1 MTDELRNRVS
11 SADSLPSATE
21 YSQSR
26 QRKRRKWDEPAE
38 SLAVSV
44 GVAVPGCIPLY
55 SGVASA
61 SSALL
66 TNPPLVASYA
76 TVSPALQVASVP
88 QSSTVPAK
96 LYQAKIQDE
105 LIIAREIVINDAEA
119 LVRYKLT
126 KRQTQDE
133 IQKSTG
139 AVVITRGKYHP
150 PNTPTDGEKPLYLHI
165 SSGAQLKDT
174 AERILAVDRAAAMV
188 EEMLKQG
195 QNVQSSFPIFS
206 KAASNGVMA
215 LSTCVY
221 LGFEADP
228 SNNIAARIRGPN
240 DQYINHI
247 MNETGAS
254 VVLRGRGSENHCNLN
269 ESQQP
274 LHLFLSST
282 NSRSLEH
289 AQSLAEN
296 LLQTIRLEC
305 GVSRVGLA
313 KGYNAVPPPQ
323 QLLTGVESSGN
334 LFSVNTCSVADIA
347 SPTMTSIPSIEA
359 SSSTVPNLGALGS
372 QGVLSSAG
380 GMVGFGLHQPSSV
393 ADPQH
398 LTKGGTSYSGY
409 GGIYPQ
415 TTPLQQVALVLRH
428 TPSINS
434 TVAPVI
440 SVGSATHLE
449 NTNTYK
455 STSCHSEKETAMQKR
470 KFQELPIRSKAP
482 AKQFQVSK
490 LDKLSELQS
499 TRLRVKPPSKA
510 CVSQTS
516 NGMSSPRPRGMP
528 PPSMANSMTPPAAPR
543 LIPPS
548 PSAQYMAPSEII
560 TSGAQ
565 KRDAKISVRDE
576 TQLDKVPETLIKLME
591 YGDDDDDDEQTGQLL
606 GNGSNSSSTAVGKP
620 FWAA

>member
-1 MTDELRNRVS
+1 MTDERRNRVS
-11 SADSLPSATE
+11 SADSLRSATE

-76 TVSPALQVASVP
+76 IVSPALQVASVP
-88 QSSTVPAK
+88 QSSRVPAK

-139 AVVITRGKYHP
+139 AVVITRLGPYKQFYE
-150 PNTPTDGEKPLYLHI
+150 NLVLYSLL
-165 SSGAQLKDT
+165 LKDT
-174 AERILAVDRAAAMV
+174 TERILAVDRAAAMV

-195 QNVQSSFPIFS
+195 QNVQSSIPIFS
-206 KAASNGVMA
+206 KAASNGVM
-215 LSTCVY
+215 
-221 LGFEADP
+221 
-228 SNNIAARIRGPN
+228 

-254 VVLRGRGSENHCNLN
+254 VVLRGR

-334 LFSVNTCSVADIA
+334 LSSVNTCSVADIA

-380 GMVGFGLHQPSSV
+380 GMVGFGLHQLSSV
-393 ADPQH
+393 AYPQH

-415 TTPLQQVALVLRH
+415 ATPLQQVALVLRH

-434 TVAPVI
+434 TVTPVI
-440 SVGSATHLE
+440 SVGSATPLE

-490 LDKLSELQS
+490 LDKLSELPS

-528 PPSMANSMTPPAAPR
+528 PPSMANSMAPPAAPR

>member
-1 MTDELRNRVS
+1 MTDERRNRVS
-11 SADSLPSATE
+11 SADSLRSATE

-76 TVSPALQVASVP
+76 IVSPALQVASVP
-88 QSSTVPAK
+88 QSSRVPAK

-139 AVVITRGKYHP
+139 AVVITRGKYRP

-174 AERILAVDRAAAMV
+174 TERILAVDRAAAMV

-195 QNVQSSFPIFS
+195 QNVQSSIPIFS
-206 KAASNGVMA
+206 KAASNGVM
-215 LSTCVY
+215 
-221 LGFEADP
+221 
-228 SNNIAARIRGPN
+228 

-254 VVLRGRGSENHCNLN
+254 VVLRGR

-334 LFSVNTCSVADIA
+334 LSSVNTCSVADIA

-380 GMVGFGLHQPSSV
+380 GMVGFGLHQLSSV
-393 ADPQH
+393 AYPQH

-415 TTPLQQVALVLRH
+415 ATPLQQVALVLRH

-434 TVAPVI
+434 TVTPVI
-440 SVGSATHLE
+440 SVGSATPLE

-482 AKQFQVSK
+482 AKQFQVSMQV
-490 LDKLSELQS
+490 LLMSF
-499 TRLRVKPPSKA
+499 A
-510 CVSQTS
+510 CIE
-516 NGMSSPRPRGMP
+516 G
-528 PPSMANSMTPPAAPR
+528 
-543 LIPPS
+543 
-548 PSAQYMAPSEII
+548 YEE
-560 TSGAQ
+560 
-565 KRDAKISVRDE
+565 K
-576 TQLDKVPETLIKLME
+576 
-591 YGDDDDDDEQTGQLL
+591 
-606 GNGSNSSSTAVGKP
+606 
-620 FWAA
+620 